1 MNDLAPM
8 GIRTVFEADD
18 PGLLAAARAAYAA
31 WVGLPAADHEAPLRI
46 RLALGPA
53 STDRRAADVRVDG
66 ARLTIDAPG
75 TQGRAD
81 AATREAWCTVPPALA
96 ADPERL
102 AEEVLD
108 TLVLFLL
115 TRAGRIPVH
124 AAGVRVG
131 DRAVVL
137 AGPSGTGK
145 STLALAALRAG
156 LPVLSDDTVYVQ
168 LAPRLRVW
176 GLPRPIHVFPRD
188 APAGENGSLR
198 LRSGRWKAAV
208 ALPDDAG
215 RPRVAER
222 AAICLLERG
231 GRVALHPVT
240 ADEAVER
247 MAALVEPGFDHFR
260 DQLPAA
266 VRALAAGGA
275 WRLTLSAD
283 PGEAIRVLREVV
295 AAG

>member
-1 MNDLAPM
+1 M

-31 WVGLPAADHEAPLRI
+31 WAGLPAADDQAPLRI
-46 RLALGPA
+46 RLALGPESA
-53 STDRRAADVRVDG
+53 DRREADVRVDG

-75 TQGRAD
+75 VQGGAD
-81 AATREAWCTVPPALA
+81 AARREAWCTVPPALA

-102 AEEVLD
+102 AAEVLD

-124 AAGVRVG
+124 AAGVMVG
-131 DRAVVL
+131 GRAVVL

-176 GLPRPIHVFPRD
+176 GLPRPIHVFPHDFSHD
-188 APAGENGSLR
+188 APAGAGGSLR

-208 ALPDDAG
+208 VPDDAG
-215 RPRVAER
+215 HARMAEH
-222 AAICLLERG
+222 AVLCLLERG
-231 GRVALHPVT
+231 DRVALHPID
-240 ADEAVER
+240 AGYAVER

-260 DQLPAA
+260 DRLPAA